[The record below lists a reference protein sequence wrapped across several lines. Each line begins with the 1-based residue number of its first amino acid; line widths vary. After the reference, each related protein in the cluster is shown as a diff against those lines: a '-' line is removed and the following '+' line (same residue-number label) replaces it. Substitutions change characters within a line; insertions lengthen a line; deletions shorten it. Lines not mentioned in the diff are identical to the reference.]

1 METSTTRPRPTP
13 KPRNRRTTTEN
24 ITLELLPQLEL
35 KSENEEESRTRRYS
49 QSTIID
55 NSNNNNDTR
64 KLRNRTSTP
73 LFNQHDQSPT
83 SLFKRIKNGI
93 SITPK
98 HSFISTTSTSSSTS
112 ALDLFQTTGRSSD
125 LIETV
130 AQDYHQK
137 SKVPLNRSQSDSMG
151 LTSTFPDHH
160 PQQSTTTTI
169 QPSPSSSSLRIKRP
183 ATATTPQNRISRSFS
198 QSTKIPTTTN
208 TNTTTTDKLNRS
220 TGYLSS
226 SLLRNH
232 TLDNHHYLSN
242 SDHTDLI
249 KSASVVP
256 RPKHQQSLVKKLRRP
271 RTAGTDVTSTSSST
285 FNQFYKQ
292 PVIEITHKTGKIT
305 DQLAPP
311 KKESLSKPLE
321 RLNDTESEQDYLI
334 RLSGYVEKSKIPS
347 ILASSNQAFHTSV
360 LHTYMH
366 SFQFSHD
373 PLDLSIR
380 KLLMIVD
387 LPVETQQI
395 DRLIEAFSKRY
406 VECNPKLFN
415 NSDQVYILAFSI
427 IMLHTD
433 HFNKSNK
440 AKMSRNDY
448 VKNTRMDGIP
458 IELLEYIYDNITYTP
473 FVYVDP
479 DRDISGQKIMT
490 IQTQDSKPTS
500 TITNGAK
507 DSSATTKGKLD
518 PYQLIAKGSTH
529 ELRPDLGTV
538 IPSRNPFSFTGSVS
552 WFDFKNLKKSF
563 DPRNSVIIQVVNL
576 FPNKPNSIFKL
587 IQPDHIPPPSNESLG
602 SRPIVPPVE
611 DNGVLNIRA
620 VKVGL
625 VHLKLDPFT
634 TFSTSSSSTTTTS
647 ATTSSSTTAINSGND
662 PGLIKNIV
670 SKKWKLFCVLLT
682 TRQLILIKDV
692 GLASELQESIK
703 LAGDRNQANPE
714 DQLVV
719 RITGLKPDLVLSLD
733 AGIALLDSVYQRRPC
748 TFRLVLDRDLSLLL
762 GLDDND
768 DMNSWITHINYA
780 ATYKTNKLPF
790 WPTNNNSQ
798 YISSPRPSMNERVY
812 TRKIQSTESLQSSTS
827 IRRTTPNS
835 NLIDLPPVSRSA
847 SISNSLSARPF
858 DIGPSLIGESP
869 RSSSIQPRR
878 TSNVSSTS
886 LPTHWDLVKAQIV
899 CLEAQ
904 ILAAKSELNEDLR
917 LARNLAVLTPFQL
930 STRSKLQQA
939 ILPVAN
945 RVRNSRCQLSK
956 LVCYREI
963 LVRDL
968 ALGLSTTN
976 DSVKNTTAG
985 TPSGSTSVHR
995 TLVIDHHRH
1004 QLDGSASSSSAQLV
1018 LPTSPN
1024 TPRFSEDGHHHHL
1037 HLRRDSSLEADIRP
1051 TSSITRRTS
1060 DVVVTGLIQ
1069 TSSSLTSAVAP
1080 PPHHQRQPSTPLPL
1094 DQSDQLSRSLLHSNG
1109 PSTADL
1115 SIVDYHQPP
1124 EETPSLN
1131 PQSPPLK
1138 KHSLSPSTTS
1148 TLLPKDQ
1155 PIISRDSPLS
1165 TGTIQAQSSSIPNQ
1179 VEIMDR
1185 QESTPLSNLDD
1196 EGHEEEED
1204 DEDDEEVLEETM
1216 ACLRKVGRH
1225 LPEEWT
1231 EGIQDPL
1238 GGRRS
1243 RSTTRLG
1250 EDPVHLNSSSTGSS
1264 WSIGRTRSAT
1274 SMSSRSNRDNHS
1286 NDNSVPHSKSST
1298 IGSTRSF
1305 AKVPFLGASTST
1317 KRNPPP
1323 PPLPFCSSSF
1333 NSTRTSIVTPTLFT
1347 PPPLNQ
1353 HLQSPGAPSTLS
1365 PLPPSSTHSL
1375 SKADRAAAKARML
1388 SKAMLV
1394 SSSSRSKK
1402 SAPIPNP
1409 QSGGPGPPIEE
1420 SQFIAF
1426 SEPINLHH
1434 SSNLS
1439 PHAHNRYHP
1448 LSPPPTVTT
1457 PSKTSTSYKHSS
1469 SEGPSTMISHSLSGR
1484 ARNLSSK
1491 DSNSPISPDQ
1501 FRSSFNSNSNSNSI
1515 EKSKSHSHSRS
1526 ASGSHSG
1533 SGSGTGS
1540 AKRFTQAWGL
1550 P

>member
-35 KSENEEESRTRRYS
+35 KNENEEESRTRRYS

-64 KLRNRTSTP
+64 KLRNRLQHHYSTSTINRLP
-73 LFNQHDQSPT
+73 VYSNASRMASASPPNT
-83 SLFKRIKNGI
+83 
-93 SITPK
+93 
-98 HSFISTTSTSSSTS
+98 
-112 ALDLFQTTGRSSD
+112 
-125 LIETV
+125 
-130 AQDYHQK
+130 
-137 SKVPLNRSQSDSMG
+137 
-151 LTSTFPDHH
+151 
-160 PQQSTTTTI
+160 
-169 QPSPSSSSLRIKRP
+169 PSSQHLHLFIHISLGSISNHRQIFLISQRLSLRITIK
-183 ATATTPQNRISRSFS
+183 N
-198 QSTKIPTTTN
+198 
-208 TNTTTTDKLNRS
+208 
-220 TGYLSS
+220 
-226 SLLRNH
+226 
-232 TLDNHHYLSN
+232 
-242 SDHTDLI
+242 HTDLI
-249 KSASVVP
+249 KVCFCVP

-292 PVIEITHKTGKIT
+292 PVIEITHSS
-305 DQLAPP
+305 
-311 KKESLSKPLE
+311 KESLSKPLE
-321 RLNDTESEQDYLI
+321 RLNDSESEQDYLI

-415 NSDQVYILAFSI
+415 NS
-427 IMLHTD
+427 
-433 HFNKSNK
+433 
-440 AKMSRNDY
+440 
-448 VKNTRMDGIP
+448 
-458 IELLEYIYDNITYTP
+458 
-473 FVYVDP
+473 DP

-662 PGLIKNIV
+662 PGLIKTLSLRNGN
-670 SKKWKLFCVLLT
+670 
-682 TRQLILIKDV
+682 V

-733 AGIALLDSVYQRRPC
+733 AGIAL
-748 TFRLVLDRDLSLLL
+748 
-762 GLDDND
+762 
-768 DMNSWITHINYA
+768 WIQGIY
-780 ATYKTNKLPF
+780 
-790 WPTNNNSQ
+790 
-798 YISSPRPSMNERVY
+798 E
-812 TRKIQSTESLQSSTS
+812 KIQSTESLQSSTS

-976 DSVKNTTAG
+976 DSVKNTTTG

>member
-1 METSTTRPRPTP
+1 LRIVVVVLILNEENKQSSNGASEYKHLSGWAVLPRAHQKTNKNERKKEMETSTTRPRPTP

-35 KSENEEESRTRRYS
+35 KSENEEEIYSNASRMAS
-49 QSTIID
+49 A
-55 NSNNNNDTR
+55 
-64 KLRNRTSTP
+64 
-73 LFNQHDQSPT
+73 SP
-83 SLFKRIKNGI
+83 
-93 SITPK
+93 PK

-220 TGYLSS
+220 T
-226 SLLRNH
+226 
-232 TLDNHHYLSN
+232 
-242 SDHTDLI
+242 DHTDLI

-271 RTAGTDVTSTSSST
+271 RTAGTDVTPPLLLLSISSIN
-285 FNQFYKQ
+285 NQLSKSLTVQ
-292 PVIEITHKTGKIT
+292 NWKIT

-321 RLNDTESEQDYLI
+321 RLNDSESEQDYLI

-347 ILASSNQAFHTSV
+347 ILASSISYIRLAHIYALV
-360 LHTYMH
+360 
-366 SFQFSHD
+366 QFSHD

-518 PYQLIAKGSTH
+518 PYQ
-529 ELRPDLGTV
+529 
-538 IPSRNPFSFTGSVS
+538 
-552 WFDFKNLKKSF
+552 
-563 DPRNSVIIQVVNL
+563 
-576 FPNKPNSIFKL
+576 
-587 IQPDHIPPPSNESLG
+587 
-602 SRPIVPPVE
+602 PIVPPVE

-733 AGIALLDSVYQRRPC
+733 AGIALLDSFVSFSSFFLHFHSYLIFLFGFGLGMR
-748 TFRLVLDRDLSLLL
+748 TGFINVDLVLLA
-762 GLDDND
+762 
-768 DMNSWITHINYA
+768 HINYA

-985 TPSGSTSVHR
+985 TSSGSTSVHR

-1457 PSKTSTSYKHSS
+1457 PSKTSTSYKHS
-1469 SEGPSTMISHSLSGR
+1469 

-1540 AKRFTQAWGL
+1540 AKRFTQATDASSTGVTFLLDGIGL
-1550 P
+1550 TSYGSLYRVL